1 VTNKSLTSIQYRAR
15 ELASAADAAFWTD
28 RPELS
33 PSVSAS
39 HTFQMHCQFR
49 MLAQLLGYSVSR
61 PNAMSNALGNIAHA
75 NHCFEIADARHA
87 ARREAG
93 E

>member
-1 VTNKSLTSIQYRAR
+1 MTNKALASIQYRAR

-33 PSVSAS
+33 PSVSDS
-39 HTFQMHCQFR
+39 HAFQMHCHFR
-49 MLAQLLGYSVSR
+49 LLAQLLGYSVSR
-61 PNAMSNALGNIAHA
+61 PNAVSDALGNIAHA
-75 NHCFEIADARHA
+75 NHCFEIADARHV

>member
-1 VTNKSLTSIQYRAR
+1 MTDKTLTSIQYRAR
-15 ELASAADAAFWTD
+15 ELAAAADAAFWTD

-33 PSVSAS
+33 PSVTAS

-49 MLAQLLGYSVSR
+49 LLAGLLGYSVSH
-61 PNAMSNALGNIAHA
+61 PNAASNALGNLSHA
-75 NHCFEIADARHA
+75 MQIADAEYA
-87 ARREAG
+87 ERRAG